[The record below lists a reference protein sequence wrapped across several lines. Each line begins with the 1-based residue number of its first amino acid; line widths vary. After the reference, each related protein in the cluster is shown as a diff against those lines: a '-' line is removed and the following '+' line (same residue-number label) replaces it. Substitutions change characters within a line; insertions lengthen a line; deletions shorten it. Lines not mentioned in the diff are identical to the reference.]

1 MSANTIIR
9 EPLATLSPA
18 KLALLEMTL
27 KKQRRGG
34 AQSISRAANR
44 ESATLSHNQQGLWVL
59 NRLMPGSSIYHTPT
73 AARLTGPLDVAALKQ
88 ALNFIVARHQTLR
101 TTFSLVDGTPR
112 QIIAEQLSL
121 EFPLIDLSE
130 LPEAEREAEAHRRL

>member
-1 MSANTIIR
+1 MSANMTS
-9 EPLATLSPA
+9 EPIATFSPA

-27 KKQRRGG
+27 KKHRRGG
-34 AQSISRAANR
+34 AQSIPRAANR
-44 ESATLSHNQQGLWVL
+44 ESAPLSHNQQGLWVL

-88 ALNFIVARHQTLR
+88 ALDFIVARHQTLR

-130 LPEAEREAEAHRRL
+130 LPEAERE

>member
-34 AQSISRAANR
+34 ALSISRGANR
-44 ESATLSHNQQGLWVL
+44 ESAPLSHNQQGLWVL
-59 NRLMPGSSIYHTPT
+59 NQLLPGSSIYHTPT
-73 AARLTGPLDVAALKQ
+73 AARLTGALDMEALRNALQAIIDRHAA
-88 ALNFIVARHQTLR
+88 LR
-101 TTFSLVDGTPR
+101 TTFVVVDGEPM
-112 QIIAEQLSL
+112 QMIASNLSL
-121 EFPLIDLSE
+121 
-130 LPEAEREAEAHRRL
+130 